1 MIYYILIILI
11 FNDLNTF
18 LNTSDFDDIIQV
30 LFLLMHTKSLEG

>member
-1 MIYYILIILI
+1 MIYNILIILI

-18 LNTSDFDDIIQV
+18 LNTSDFDDII